1 MGHLVLF
8 TDTNLPVM
16 ASDTRKITARDDMM
30 PNGQWMEGLGNVIS
44 CSSLSKVYSVISD
57 S

>member
-30 PNGQWMEGLGNVIS
+30 PNGQ
-44 CSSLSKVYSVISD
+44 
-57 S
+57 